1 MVCRNWCSN
10 FSMLGPPHQLLLYSH
25 KLNKY

>member
-10 FSMLGPPHQLLLYSH
+10 FSLLGPRRQG
-25 KLNKY
+25 